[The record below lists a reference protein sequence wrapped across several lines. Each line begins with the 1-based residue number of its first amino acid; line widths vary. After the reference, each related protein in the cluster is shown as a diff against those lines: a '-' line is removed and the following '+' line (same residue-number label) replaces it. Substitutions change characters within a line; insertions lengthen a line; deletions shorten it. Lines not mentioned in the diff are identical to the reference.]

1 MTYFAYRFNST
12 ASPFLRILG
21 VKPDKDGVRLE
32 NGRLKASFG
41 FLNVDTAI
49 ENVST
54 ASVTGPYTWWK
65 AIGPR
70 LSMADH
76 GLTFGTTADGGVCVE
91 FVEPIGRVVGPWDHP
106 GLTLTVDDPA
116 GLVEAI
122 ENAKQ

>member
-1 MTYFAYRFNST
+1 M
-12 ASPFLRILG
+12 LG
-21 VKPDKDGVRLE
+21 VKPDKDGVRLG

-49 ENVST
+49 ENVSS

-76 GLTFGTTADGGVCVE
+76 GLTFGTTADGGVCVK
-91 FVEPIGRVVGPWDHP
+91 FVKPIKGVVGPWDHP